1 MFEINSL
8 SQLSKEIRY
17 LIASFIVVLSIGF
30 FSSISFV
37 NHSNSIQPNGLVE
50 QYNGNES
57 DIDADVMKFKKS
69 KRELLTIIHSHIL
82 SMSVIFFI
90 VGLLLCLT
98 PTNIFLKYF
107 LTIEPFVSI
116 LLTFGGIY
124 FLWIEILWFKYLVI
138 FSGFLM
144 TISFLLSVIIIIK
157 DLKLFKG

>member
-107 LTIEPFVSI
+107 C
-116 LLTFGGIY
+116 
-124 FLWIEILWFKYLVI
+124 I
-138 FSGFLM
+138 F
-144 TISFLLSVIIIIK
+144 
-157 DLKLFKG
+157 